1 MVFFTMVEKTETRK
15 DKLCSILAQFEYA
28 HRILQW
34 EEGGI
39 EFKTHMYVPEVH
51 PETHDVFYERED
63 EAHVLKVN
71 IYVYIHSV
79 CTSCASVHTYNNY
92 CTCMCSHL
100 VYLPFLHV

>member
-1 MVFFTMVEKTETRK
+1 MWCFSQRLGKTKTRK
-15 DKLCSILAQFEYA
+15 DKLCSILAQFEYV

-34 EEGGI
+34 EGGI

-71 IYVYIHSV
+71 ICVHTQHVYIMRIS
-79 CTSCASVHTYNNY
+79 TYIYASPV
-92 CTCMCSHL
+92 
-100 VYLPFLHV
+100 